1 MDVISKDTLPI
12 LHNKMLA
19 GYLQFADM
27 HITFSLFLAKE
38 KKEFMEL
45 TETLNWLHIF
55 MTNILLSLNSK
66 TINTSI
72 FSILNNR
79 YLQKCQNVKII
90 FVAEIQQL
98 ITNFET
104 RVQTTS
110 NPAVKSPAFCE
121 RLPHFERNVDSLL
134 HGKVFRNIPHLSFLT
149 IFLV

>member
-1 MDVISKDTLPI
+1 MDAISKDTLPI

-19 GYLQFADM
+19 GHLQSADM

-38 KKEFMEL
+38 KNKFMEL
-45 TETLNWLHIF
+45 TEILNWLHIF

-98 ITNFET
+98 ITNF
-104 RVQTTS
+104 
-110 NPAVKSPAFCE
+110 
-121 RLPHFERNVDSLL
+121 
-134 HGKVFRNIPHLSFLT
+134 
-149 IFLV
+149 